1 MTSPGR
7 AACDALFQR
16 HGVFERAAWEEAR
29 ALFDPAATIVQH
41 FGAASGKPVTVDGF
55 IQSMN
60 GPAGAMLGNPV
71 YTNRVVLESTTP
83 NVVVE
88 QHTSTLRPLGA
99 GPVSLEVAL
108 IVEMSPRGGILRMAE
123 YLDPGPIVREV
134 TKVKATEKATVKATA
149 TAKTNLPH
157 AKSPTNAP
165 SSRRLPLNSVAVVTG
180 ASSGLG
186 AYFARTLARH
196 GCTVILCA
204 RRVERLH
211 ALRDELTRAFGCDA
225 HSVAMDVASPASI
238 AASFGEI
245 DALLG
250 PGRAIN
256 ILVNNA
262 GIARPSRFVDTTL
275 EDYDAIMAT
284 NVRGAFLVAQA
295 AARRMVAAAVSDPP
309 SSTAASS
316 TAAPPP
322 FFGRIINVGSILGMR
337 AGQQQTTCKPLSLHS
352 LLSPPAPR
360 PPNPHFTQEFPTS
373 TWSRVCTLQPFL
385 VPSPPILP
393 TPASCLAR
401 TYLPTRHTYPSSLS
415 LRFLSLHLAPCALL
429 SLPSLRRRHGQG
441 VGPPHDSHHGA
452 RDGSTLHQ
460 RQRHRARLLRHG
472 DE

>member
-41 FGAASGKPVTVDGF
+41 FGAASGKPITIDGF

-108 IVEMSPRGGILRMAE
+108 VVEMSPRGGILRMAE

-134 TKVKATEKATVKATA
+134 TKVKATAKATVKARAKAKATVKATA
-149 TAKTNLPH
+149 TAKANLPH
-157 AKSPTNAP
+157 SKSPTNAP

-211 ALRDELTRAFGCDA
+211 ALQGELTRTFGCDA

-250 PGRAIN
+250 PGRTIN

-295 AARRMVAAAVSDPP
+295 AARRMVAAAVSDPS

-337 AGQQQTTCKPLSLHS
+337 AGQQQTTCTSFSLHS
-352 LLSPPAPR
+352 LLSPPAR
-360 PPNPHFTQEFPTS
+360 PPKPNSH
-373 TWSRVCTLQPFL
+373 R
-385 VPSPPILP
+385 
-393 TPASCLAR
+393 
-401 TYLPTRHTYPSSLS
+401 SSY
-415 LRFLSLHLAPCALL
+415 FHL
-429 SLPSLRRRHGQG
+429 
-441 VGPPHDSHHGA
+441 
-452 RDGSTLHQ
+452 
-460 RQRHRARLLRHG
+460 
-472 DE
+472 E

>member
-41 FGAASGKPVTVDGF
+41 FGAASGKPITIDGF

-108 IVEMSPRGGILRMAE
+108 VVEMSPRGGILRMAE

-134 TKVKATEKATVKATA
+134 TKVKATARAKA
-149 TAKTNLPH
+149 NLPH
-157 AKSPTNAP
+157 SKSPTNAP

-211 ALRDELTRAFGCDA
+211 ALQGELTRTFGCDA

-250 PGRAIN
+250 PGRTIN

-295 AARRMVAAAVSDPP
+295 AARRMVAAAVSDPS

-337 AGQQQTTCKPLSLHS
+337 AGQQQTTCTSFSLHS
-352 LLSPPAPR
+352 LLSPPRTPSKT
-360 PPNPHFTQEFPTS
+360 HFIQEFLSS

-385 VPSPPILP
+385 IPSPPISSTYILSRAP
-393 TPASCLAR
+393 THLF
-401 TYLPTRHTYPSSLS
+401 THTYPLS
-415 LRFLSLHLAPCALL
+415 LRRLSLHLLPALL

-441 VGPPHDSHHGA
+441 IGPSHDSHHGA

-472 DE
+472 NE